1 MKGYPEP
8 LPLNPVT
15 SERPLKPQSL
25 RLRGLGHREA
35 LGALGLGL
43 PGLGW
48 GLLAASSVGAV
59 LPDEEMIDVQA
70 FPAFLV
76 AQTLEQIL
84 YLPLLLWVEP
94 MELDHED
101 LRKPL

>member
-1 MKGYPEP
+1 MASIFEASG
-8 LPLNPVT
+8 
-15 SERPLKPQSL
+15 L
-25 RLRGLGHREA
+25 RASGGF
-35 LGALGLGL
+35 GALGLGL

-48 GLLAASSVGAV
+48 GLLAASNVGAV

-70 FPAFLV
+70 FPAFQV